1 MERNL
6 IIAGLSLAIF
16 LALFLSPFASS
27 YPDGLEKVA
36 EKLGFIDRENAHLNS
51 PLPDYTLPFV
61 KNEKLSTSL
70 AGVIGTILVFAITI
84 FMGKMIKS

>member
-1 MERNL
+1 MDKNL
-6 IIAGLSLAIF
+6 IIAGLLLALF

-36 EKLGFIDRENAHLNS
+36 EKLGFINKESAHLHS

-70 AGVIGTILVFAITI
+70 AGVIGTIIVFAITI
-84 FMGKMIKS
+84 LLGRIIKS